1 MRVISMSEKSMVAS
15 WRATAPLGEPAAAAV
30 IVGRSI
36 FEKVS
41 ICSSASRPIPMR
53 ELASATAT
61 AVMASAPTMAT
72 TSVV

>member
-1 MRVISMSEKSMVAS
+1 MSEKSMVAS
-15 WRATAPLGEPAAAAV
+15 WRATAPLGEPAAAAAAV